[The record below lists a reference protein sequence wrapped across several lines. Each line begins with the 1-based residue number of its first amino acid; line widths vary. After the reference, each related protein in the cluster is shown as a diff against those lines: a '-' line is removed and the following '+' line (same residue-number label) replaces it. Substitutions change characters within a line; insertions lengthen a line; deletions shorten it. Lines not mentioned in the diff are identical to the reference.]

1 MIMRGLLDA
10 YLYSGN
16 QQALQVV
23 TGMADWAHSR
33 LTKLPRSTLDGMWQ
47 IYIGGEYNAMPEVLA
62 DLAAITGKTEYL
74 ATAEAFVNTYLFD
87 VAVAKQDTLNGEH
100 ANQHIPQYR
109 SYLAM
114 YDNFSDKVQPSYR
127 GPASNYYA
135 AAANFWDMVVPHRMY
150 FDGGTAGSGE
160 FFGARD
166 VIAATI
172 GASNAETCTTYNMLK
187 LSRLLFFHTAGSKYM
202 QFYERALIGTYLA
215 DRSPNNSN
223 TNPNVVYFLK
233 CQSGHAAQFRQ
244 PGNLRRRNSPRGT
257 RQVPGLDLFQFGRRL
272 DPLREPLH
280 RLQPDVGREGDRRRT
295 VHQLPGR
302 PHRRNEPHG
311 YRQCDVHSE
320 VAGSVLGAKRL
331 HGPRQWRRSEPGRN
345 TGHIRVDQP
354 ELAHRRH
361 RRDLHA
367 VHRARRRRPRPAA
380 NPGPG
385 VRPGAAGHA

>member
-127 GPASNYYA
+127 GPASNY
-135 AAANFWDMVVPHRMY
+135 
-150 FDGGTAGSGE
+150 
-160 FFGARD
+160 
-166 VIAATI
+166 
-172 GASNAETCTTYNMLK
+172 
-187 LSRLLFFHTAGSKYM
+187 
-202 QFYERALIGTYLA
+202 
-215 DRSPNNSN
+215 
-223 TNPNVVYFLK
+223 
-233 CQSGHAAQFRQ
+233 
-244 PGNLRRRNSPRGT
+244 
-257 RQVPGLDLFQFGRRL
+257 
-272 DPLREPLH
+272 
-280 RLQPDVGREGDRRRT
+280 
-295 VHQLPGR
+295 
-302 PHRRNEPHG
+302 
-311 YRQCDVHSE
+311 
-320 VAGSVLGAKRL
+320 
-331 HGPRQWRRSEPGRN
+331 
-345 TGHIRVDQP
+345 
-354 ELAHRRH
+354 
-361 RRDLHA
+361 
-367 VHRARRRRPRPAA
+367 
-380 NPGPG
+380 
-385 VRPGAAGHA
+385 